1 MEKWGQDKRRDVVLV
16 DIDQLVPADHML
28 RKIEKIM
35 DYEWLYERLNPY
47 YCHDNGRPGTD
58 PVVLIKMVLL
68 QHLYGSPSLRQTRE
82 RVNDTVSY
90 RWFLGYSLL
99 DKLPH
104 FATVSYAFCQ
114 RFPAEGRRKRRCLR
128 RIRSAGCS
136 RKVSM
141 SDRLRMKPI
150 RRVTRTG

>member
-58 PVVLIKMVLL
+58 PVVLIKMVLV
-68 QHLYGSPSLRQTRE
+68 QHLYGIPSLRQTQE

-90 RWFLGYSLL
+90 RWFRGTRQQ
-99 DKLPH
+99 DKIPH
-104 FATVSYAFCQ
+104 FATVSYAFC
-114 RFPAEGRRKRRCLR
+114 
-128 RIRSAGCS
+128 
-136 RKVSM
+136 
-141 SDRLRMKPI
+141 
-150 RRVTRTG
+150 